1 MKCFMFN
8 QWKLYVNDE
17 LAPAESKGLEQ
28 HVENCPQCQKNLQ
41 EWGEGMQDEDFSTV
55 LEAPV
60 PDTFT
65 DEVMDK
71 LSDAVPARFRR
82 KCSSRTRRQRGWDIV
97 KKTGLVVA
105 GLTALVVTG
114 TVVSPTFANYV
125 NSLFQIEK
133 DADSGM
139 INAVHKGLVQKLEQK
154 ATDQGITVEL
164 KELLADSMRIAVIY
178 DVYDQSGKKIENHIL
193 NAKLMDQNGKNWF
206 EDDEG
211 DNWGSH
217 GEFFITERY
226 LNEIFESS
234 EAIPDQ
240 LTLHLEQT
248 EIAGKTGKWSLEI
261 PIDMKKAKEA
271 TKTVAFKDT
280 VFKSPQGLGIEL
292 KNIEFSPSATRVML
306 DTTFPKSAYLDVERT
321 SILYDQKNPRGSI
334 ITEKERDPA
343 FSGENMMYEI
353 TNEKGEVVAAWD
365 MKSLDDGLD
374 KKKNVLFTPR
384 TEEEAEEGPEGDVL
398 NWWHTFGPI
407 QGEQKLKLELQ
418 KIYEKKLASP
428 KFDLVPTELDKKA
441 ATFKDEITGST
452 FTFSSFAWE
461 PGNGEDLGE
470 AVMTIEGTLGKG
482 IVENHD
488 WSVKDENGKNYAA
501 SVSTESTRDKDGRVQ
516 IKGEITIPRL
526 KQEPKKLTVSYATY
540 MVEHDVKWE
549 VPFEIK

>member
-8 QWKLYVNDE
+8 QLKLYVNDE

-28 HVENCPQCQKNLQ
+28 HVENCPQCQKHLQ
-41 EWGEGMQDEDFSTV
+41 EWVEGMQEEDFPDIP
-55 LEAPV
+55 EAPV
-60 PDTFT
+60 LDAFT

-71 LSDAVPARFRR
+71 LSDAVPPRSTR
-82 KCSSRTRRQRGWDIV
+82 KRSSLTRRQRGWDIV

-125 NSLFQIEK
+125 NSLFQMEENSDK
-133 DADSGM
+133 GM
-139 INAVHKGLVQKLEQK
+139 KNAVYKGLVQKLEQK
-154 ATDQGITVEL
+154 ATDQGITVEA

-178 DVYDQSGKKIENHIL
+178 DLYDESGNKIEDHL
-193 NAKLMDQNGKNWF
+193 LEAKLIDSNGKDWLEEVGNGWKSY
-206 EDDEG
+206 G
-211 DNWGSH
+211 Q
-217 GEFFITERY
+217 FFITERY
-226 LNEIFESS
+226 LNEIFESP
-234 EAIPDQ
+234 EATPDQ
-240 LTLHLEQT
+240 LTLYLEQT

-271 TKTVAFKDT
+271 TKTVVFQNTAFQ
-280 VFKSPQGLGIEL
+280 SPQGLGIEL
-292 KNIEFSPSATRVML
+292 KNIEFSPSATRIML
-306 DTTFPKSAYLDVERT
+306 DTISPKSAYLDVERT
-321 SILYDQKNPRGSI
+321 SILYDRKNPRGGH

-374 KKKNVLFTPR
+374 KKENVLRTPR
-384 TEEEAEEGPEGDVL
+384 TEEEAEEGPKGDVL
-398 NWWHTFGPI
+398 NWWHTFSPI
-407 QGEQKLKLELQ
+407 KGEQKLKLELQ

-428 KFDLVPTELDKKA
+428 KFDLVPTELDKNG
-441 ATFKDEITGST
+441 ATFKDESTGST
-452 FTFSSFAWE
+452 FTFSSYAWK

-482 IVENHD
+482 IVENQD
-488 WSVKDENGKNYAA
+488 WFVKDENGKAYSA

-516 IKGEITIPRL
+516 IKGEVSIPLL
-526 KQEPKKLTVSYATY
+526 KQELKKLTVSYATY

>member
-8 QWKLYVNDE
+8 QLKLYVNDE

-28 HVENCPQCQKNLQ
+28 HVENCPQCQKHLQ
-41 EWGEGMQDEDFSTV
+41 EWVEGMQEVDFSDIPDA
-55 LEAPV
+55 LV

-71 LSDAVPARFRR
+71 LSDAVPPRSTR
-82 KCSSRTRRQRGWDIV
+82 KHSSRTRRQRGWDIV

-125 NSLFQIEK
+125 NSLFQMEENSDK
-133 DADSGM
+133 GM
-139 INAVHKGLVQKLEQK
+139 KNAVYKGLVQKLEQK
-154 ATDQGITVEL
+154 ATDQGITVEA

-178 DVYDQSGKKIENHIL
+178 DLYDESGKKIEDHRL
-193 NAKLMDQNGKNWF
+193 EAKLIDSNGKDWLEEQGNGWKSY
-206 EDDEG
+206 G
-211 DNWGSH
+211 Q
-217 GEFFITERY
+217 FFITERY
-226 LNEIFESS
+226 LNEIFESP
-234 EAIPDQ
+234 EATPDQ
-240 LTLHLEQT
+240 LTLYLEQT

-271 TKTVAFKDT
+271 TKTVVFQNAAFQ
-280 VFKSPQGLGIEL
+280 SPQGLGIEL
-292 KNIEFSPSATRVML
+292 KNIEFSPSATRIML
-306 DTTFPKSAYLDVERT
+306 DTISPKSAYLDVERT
-321 SILYDQKNPRGSI
+321 SILYDKKNPRGGH

-365 MKSLDDGLD
+365 LKSLDDGIN
-374 KKKNVLFTPR
+374 KKQNILRTPR

-398 NWWHTFGPI
+398 NWWHTFSPI
-407 QGEQKLKLELQ
+407 KGEQKLKLELQ

-428 KFDLVPTELDKKA
+428 TFDLVPTELDKKG
-441 ATFKDEITGST
+441 ATFKDESTGST
-452 FTFSSFAWE
+452 FTFSSYAWK

-482 IVENHD
+482 IVENQD
-488 WSVKDENGKNYAA
+488 WFVKDENGKAYSAT
-501 SVSTESTRDKDGRVQ
+501 VITESIRDKDGQVQ
-516 IKGEITIPRL
+516 IKGEISIPLL
-526 KQEPKKLTVSYATY
+526 KQELKKLTVSYATY

>member
-1 MKCFMFN
+1 MFN
-8 QWKLYVNDE
+8 QLKLYVNDE
-17 LAPAESKGLEQ
+17 LAPAESKGVEQ
-28 HVENCPQCQKNLQ
+28 HVENCLQCQKHLQ
-41 EWGEGMQDEDFSTV
+41 EWVEGIQEEDFSDIP
-55 LEAPV
+55 EASV
-60 PDTFT
+60 PDMFT

-71 LSDAVPARFRR
+71 LTNAVPLRSTQ
-82 KCSSRTRRQRGWDIV
+82 KHSSRIRRQRGWDIV

-114 TVVSPTFANYV
+114 TAVSPTFANYV

-133 DADSGM
+133 DSDSGM
-139 INAVHKGLVQKLEQK
+139 KNAVHKGLVQKLEQK
-154 ATDQGITVEL
+154 VTDQGITVEA

-178 DVYDQSGKKIENHIL
+178 DVYDESGKKIEDHIL
-193 NAKLMDQNGKNWF
+193 NAKLIDQNGKDWF
-206 EDDEG
+206 EDDGG
-211 DNWGSH
+211 DNSGGH
-217 GEFFITERY
+217 GEFFITERF
-226 LNEIFESS
+226 LNQIFESH

-240 LTLHLEQT
+240 LTLHFEQT
-248 EIAGKTGKWSLEI
+248 EIAGKKGKWSLEI

-271 TKTVAFKDT
+271 TKKVAFKDT
-280 VFKSPQGLGIEL
+280 AFQSPQGLGIEL

-306 DTTFPKSAYLDVERT
+306 DTTFPKSAYLEVERT
-321 SILYDQKNPRGSI
+321 SILYDQKNPRGAI
-334 ITEKERDPA
+334 ITEKEREPA

-374 KKKNVLFTPR
+374 NKENVLWTPR
-384 TEEEAEEGPEGDVL
+384 TEEEPEEKAEGDVL

-407 QGEQKLKLELQ
+407 QGEQKLKLELK

-428 KFDLVPTELDKKA
+428 TFDLVPTELDKKA
-441 ATFKDEITGST
+441 ATFKDETGST

-461 PGNGEDLGE
+461 PGKGEDLGE

-482 IVENHD
+482 IVENHS
-488 WSVKDENGKNYAA
+488 WSVKDENGNDYYA
-501 SVSTESTRDKDGRVQ
+501 SVNTESIRDKDGRVQ
-516 IKGEITIPRL
+516 IKGKITIPRL
-526 KQEPKKLTVSYATY
+526 KQEPKKLSVSYASY

>member
-8 QWKLYVNDE
+8 QLKLYVNDE

-28 HVENCPQCQKNLQ
+28 HVENCPQCQGQLQ
-41 EWGEGMQDEDFSTV
+41 QWVEGMQEEDFSDIP
-55 LEAPV
+55 EAPV
-60 PDTFT
+60 PDAFI

-71 LSDAVPARFRR
+71 LSDAVPPRSARKR
-82 KCSSRTRRQRGWDIV
+82 SSRTRRQRGWDIV

-125 NSLFQIEK
+125 NSLFQNEQ
-133 DADSGM
+133 DADKGM
-139 INAVHKGLVQKLEQK
+139 KNAVHKGLVQKLEQK

-193 NAKLMDQNGKNWF
+193 NAKLMDQNGKDWL

-211 DNWGSH
+211 DNSGDY
-217 GEFFITERY
+217 GKFFITERY

-248 EIAGKTGKWSLEI
+248 KIAGKTGKWSLEI

-271 TKTVAFKDT
+271 TKTVAFQDT
-280 VFKSPQGLGIEL
+280 AFQSPQGLGIEL
-292 KNIEFSPSATRVML
+292 KNIELSPSATRLML
-306 DTTFPKSAYLDVERT
+306 DTTFPKSAYLEVDRT
-321 SILYDQKNPRGSI
+321 KVLFNQKNPRGANTTI
-334 ITEKERDPA
+334 KERVPA

-374 KKKNVLFTPR
+374 NKKNVLSTPR
-384 TEEEAEEGPEGDVL
+384 TEEEPEEKPEGDVL
-398 NWWHTFGPI
+398 NWWYTFGPI
-407 QGEQKLKLELQ
+407 QGEQKLKLQLK
-418 KIYEKKLASP
+418 KIYEKKLVSP
-428 KFDLVPTELDKKA
+428 KFDLVPTELNKKA
-441 ATFKDEITGST
+441 ATFKDETGSI
-452 FTFSSFAWE
+452 FTFSSYAWE
-461 PGNGEDLGE
+461 PGKGEDLGE
-470 AVMTIEGTLGKG
+470 AVIRVEGILGKD
-482 IVENHD
+482 ILENHY
-488 WSVKDENGKNYAA
+488 WSVKDENGKVYYA
-501 SVSTESTRDKDGRVQ
+501 SVNTESTRDKDGRVQ
-516 IKGEITIPRL
+516 FKGEMTIPL
-526 KQEPKKLTVSYATY
+526 LEHEPKKLTVSYSEY
-540 MVEHDVKWE
+540 MVEHDVNWE

>member
-8 QWKLYVNDE
+8 QLKLYVNDE

-28 HVENCPQCQKNLQ
+28 HVENCPQCQKQLQ
-41 EWGEGMQDEDFSTV
+41 EWVEGMQEEDFSTIP
-55 LEAPV
+55 EAPV
-60 PDTFT
+60 PDAFT

-71 LSDAVPARFRR
+71 LSDAVPPRSKQKR
-82 KCSSRTRRQRGWDIV
+82 SSRTRRQRGWDIV

-125 NSLFQIEK
+125 NSLFQMEENS
-133 DADSGM
+133 DNGM
-139 INAVHKGLVQKLEQK
+139 KNAVHKGLVQKLEQK
-154 ATDQGITVEL
+154 ATDQGITVEA

-178 DVYDQSGKKIENHIL
+178 DLYDESGKKIEDHL
-193 NAKLMDQNGKNWF
+193 LEAKLIDSNGKDWLEEKGNGWKSY
-206 EDDEG
+206 G
-211 DNWGSH
+211 P
-217 GEFFITERY
+217 FFITERY
-226 LNEIFESS
+226 LNEIFESP
-234 EAIPDQ
+234 EATPDQ
-240 LTLHLEQT
+240 LTLYLEQT

-271 TKTVAFKDT
+271 TKTVVFQNTAFQ
-280 VFKSPQGLGIEL
+280 SPQGLGIEL
-292 KNIEFSPSATRVML
+292 KNIEFSPSATRIML
-306 DTTFPKSAYLDVERT
+306 DTISPKSAYLDVERT
-321 SILYDQKNPRGSI
+321 SILYDRKNPRGGH

-365 MKSLDDGLD
+365 LKSLDDGLN
-374 KKKNVLFTPR
+374 KKKNILRTPR

-398 NWWHTFGPI
+398 NWWHTFSPI
-407 QGEQKLKLELQ
+407 KGEQKLKIELQ

-428 KFDLVPTELDKKA
+428 KFDLVPTELDKKG
-441 ATFKDEITGST
+441 ATFKDESTGST
-452 FTFSSFAWE
+452 FTFSSYAWK

-470 AVMTIEGTLGKG
+470 AVMTIEGTLGQG
-482 IVENHD
+482 IVENQD
-488 WSVKDENGKNYAA
+488 WFVKDENGKAYSA

-516 IKGEITIPRL
+516 IKGEISIPLL
-526 KQEPKKLTVSYATY
+526 KQELKKLTVSYATY

-549 VPFEIK
+549 VPFDIK

>member
-8 QWKLYVNDE
+8 QLKLYVNDE

-28 HVENCPQCQKNLQ
+28 HVENCPQCQKQLQ
-41 EWGEGMQDEDFSTV
+41 EWVEGMQEEDFSTIP
-55 LEAPV
+55 EAPV
-60 PDTFT
+60 PDAFT

-71 LSDAVPARFRR
+71 LSDAVPPRSTR
-82 KCSSRTRRQRGWDIV
+82 KHSSRTRRQRGWDIV

-125 NSLFQIEK
+125 NSLFQMEENSDK
-133 DADSGM
+133 GM
-139 INAVHKGLVQKLEQK
+139 KNAVYKGLVQKLEQK
-154 ATDQGITVEL
+154 ATDQGITVEA

-178 DVYDQSGKKIENHIL
+178 DLYDESGKKIEDHL
-193 NAKLMDQNGKNWF
+193 LEAKLIDSNGKDWLEENGNGWKSY
-206 EDDEG
+206 G
-211 DNWGSH
+211 Q
-217 GEFFITERY
+217 FFITERY
-226 LNEIFESS
+226 LNEIFESP
-234 EAIPDQ
+234 EATPDQ
-240 LTLHLEQT
+240 LTLYLEQT

-271 TKTVAFKDT
+271 TKTVVFQNTAFQ
-280 VFKSPQGLGIEL
+280 SPQGLGIEL
-292 KNIEFSPSATRVML
+292 KNIEFSPSATRIML
-306 DTTFPKSAYLDVERT
+306 DTISPKSAYLDVERT
-321 SILYDQKNPRGSI
+321 SILYDRKNPRGGH

-365 MKSLDDGLD
+365 LKSLDDGLNN
-374 KKKNVLFTPR
+374 KKNILRTPR
-384 TEEEAEEGPEGDVL
+384 TEEEAEEGPKGDVL
-398 NWWHTFGPI
+398 NWWHTFSPI
-407 QGEQKLKLELQ
+407 KGEQKLKLELQ

-441 ATFKDEITGST
+441 ATFKDETTGST
-452 FTFSSFAWE
+452 FTFSSYAWK

-482 IVENHD
+482 IVENQD
-488 WSVKDENGKNYAA
+488 WFVKDENGKAYSA

-516 IKGEITIPRL
+516 IKGEISIPLL
-526 KQEPKKLTVSYATY
+526 KQELKKLTVSYATY

>member
-8 QWKLYVNDE
+8 QLKLYVNDE

-28 HVENCPQCQKNLQ
+28 HVENCPQCQKHLQ
-41 EWGEGMQDEDFSTV
+41 EWIEGMQEEDFPDIP
-55 LEAPV
+55 EAPV

-71 LSDAVPARFRR
+71 LSDAVPPRSTR
-82 KCSSRTRRQRGWDIV
+82 KRSSLTRRQRGWDIV

-125 NSLFQIEK
+125 NSLFQMEENSDK
-133 DADSGM
+133 GM
-139 INAVHKGLVQKLEQK
+139 KNAVYKGLVQKLEQK
-154 ATDQGITVEL
+154 ATDQGITVEA

-178 DVYDQSGKKIENHIL
+178 DLYDERGKKIEDHL
-193 NAKLMDQNGKNWF
+193 LEAKLIDSNGKDWL
-206 EDDEG
+206 EEEG
-211 DNWGSH
+211 NGWKSYGQ
-217 GEFFITERY
+217 FFITERY
-226 LNEIFESS
+226 LNEIFESP
-234 EAIPDQ
+234 EATPDQ
-240 LTLHLEQT
+240 LTLYLEQT

-271 TKTVAFKDT
+271 TKTVVFQNTAFQ
-280 VFKSPQGLGIEL
+280 SPQGLGIEL
-292 KNIEFSPSATRVML
+292 KNIEFSPSATRIML
-306 DTTFPKSAYLDVERT
+306 DTISPKSAYLDVERT
-321 SILYDQKNPRGSI
+321 SILYDRKNPRGGH

-365 MKSLDDGLD
+365 LKSLDDGLN
-374 KKKNVLFTPR
+374 KKMNILRTPR

-398 NWWHTFGPI
+398 NWWHTFSPI
-407 QGEQKLKLELQ
+407 KGEQKLKLELQ

-428 KFDLVPTELDKKA
+428 KFDLVPTELDKKG
-441 ATFKDEITGST
+441 ATFKDESTGST
-452 FTFSSFAWE
+452 FTFSSYAWK

-482 IVENHD
+482 IVENQD
-488 WSVKDENGKNYAA
+488 WFVKDENGKAYSAT
-501 SVSTESTRDKDGRVQ
+501 VITESTRDKDGRVQ
-516 IKGEITIPRL
+516 IKGEISIPLL
-526 KQEPKKLTVSYATY
+526 KQELKKLTVSYATY

>member
-8 QWKLYVNDE
+8 QLKLYVNDE

-28 HVENCPQCQKNLQ
+28 HVENCPQCQKYLQ
-41 EWGEGMQDEDFSTV
+41 EWVEGMQEVDFSDIPDA
-55 LEAPV
+55 LV

-71 LSDAVPARFRR
+71 LSDAVPPRSTR
-82 KCSSRTRRQRGWDIV
+82 KHSSRTRRQRGWDIV

-125 NSLFQIEK
+125 NSLFQMEENSDK
-133 DADSGM
+133 GM
-139 INAVHKGLVQKLEQK
+139 KNSVYKGLVQKLEQK
-154 ATDQGITVEL
+154 ATDQGITVEA

-178 DVYDQSGKKIENHIL
+178 DLYDESGKKIEDHRL
-193 NAKLMDQNGKNWF
+193 EAKLIDSNGKDWLEEQGNGWKSY
-206 EDDEG
+206 G
-211 DNWGSH
+211 Q
-217 GEFFITERY
+217 FFITERY
-226 LNEIFESS
+226 LNEIFESP
-234 EAIPDQ
+234 EATPDQ
-240 LTLHLEQT
+240 LTLYLEQT

-271 TKTVAFKDT
+271 TKTVVFQNAAFQ
-280 VFKSPQGLGIEL
+280 SPQGLGIEL
-292 KNIEFSPSATRVML
+292 KNIEFSPSATRIML
-306 DTTFPKSAYLDVERT
+306 DTISPKSAYLDVERT
-321 SILYDQKNPRGSI
+321 SILYDKKNPRGGH

-365 MKSLDDGLD
+365 LKSLDDGIN
-374 KKKNVLFTPR
+374 KKQNILRTPR
-384 TEEEAEEGPEGDVL
+384 TEEEAEEGPKGDVL
-398 NWWHTFGPI
+398 NWWHTFSPI
-407 QGEQKLKLELQ
+407 KGEQKLKLELQ

-428 KFDLVPTELDKKA
+428 KFDLVPTELDKKG
-441 ATFKDEITGST
+441 ATFKDESTGST
-452 FTFSSFAWE
+452 FTFSSYAWK

-482 IVENHD
+482 IVENQD
-488 WSVKDENGKNYAA
+488 WFVKDENGKAYSAT
-501 SVSTESTRDKDGRVQ
+501 VITESIRDKDGQVQ
-516 IKGEITIPRL
+516 IKGEISIPLL
-526 KQEPKKLTVSYATY
+526 KQELKKLTVSYATY

>member
-1 MKCFMFN
+1 MFN
-8 QWKLYVNDE
+8 QLKLYVNDE

-28 HVENCPQCQKNLQ
+28 HVENCPQCQKQLQ
-41 EWGEGMQDEDFSTV
+41 EWVEGIQEEDFSTI

-60 PDTFT
+60 SDVFT

-71 LSDAVPARFRR
+71 LSDAIPPRSKR
-82 KCSSRTRRQRGWDIV
+82 KRSSLTRRQRGWDIV

-125 NSLFQIEK
+125 NSMFQIEK

-139 INAVHKGLVQKLEQK
+139 KNAVHKGLVQKLEQK

-178 DVYDQSGKKIENHIL
+178 NVYDESGKKIEDHVL
-193 NAKLMDQNGKNWF
+193 NAKLIDQNGKDWF
-206 EDDEG
+206 EDDGG
-211 DNWGSH
+211 DNSGSH
-217 GEFFITERY
+217 GEFFITERF
-226 LNEIFESS
+226 LNEIFEST
-234 EAIPDQ
+234 EATPDQ

-248 EIAGKTGKWSLEI
+248 EIADKTGKWSFEV

-280 VFKSPQGLGIEL
+280 AFQSPQGLGIEL

-306 DTTFPKSAYLDVERT
+306 DTTFPKSAYLEVERT
-321 SILYDQKNPRGSI
+321 SILYDRKNPQGAI

-374 KKKNVLFTPR
+374 NKENVLFTPR
-384 TEEEAEEGPEGDVL
+384 TEEEAEERPEGDVL

-407 QGEQKLKLELQ
+407 QGEQKLKLELK

-441 ATFKDEITGST
+441 ATFKDETGST

-482 IVENHD
+482 IVENRD
-488 WSVKDENGKNYAA
+488 WSVKDENGKTYPA

-526 KQEPKKLTVSYATY
+526 KQQPKKLTVSYATY

>member
-8 QWKLYVNDE
+8 QLKLYVNDE

-28 HVENCPQCQKNLQ
+28 HVENCPQCQKHLQ
-41 EWGEGMQDEDFSTV
+41 EWVEGMQEVDFSDIPDA
-55 LEAPV
+55 LV

-71 LSDAVPARFRR
+71 LSDAVPPRSTR
-82 KCSSRTRRQRGWDIV
+82 KHSSRTRRQRGWDIV

-125 NSLFQIEK
+125 NSLFQMEENSDK
-133 DADSGM
+133 GM
-139 INAVHKGLVQKLEQK
+139 KNAVYKGLVQKLEQK
-154 ATDQGITVEL
+154 ATDQGITVEA

-178 DVYDQSGKKIENHIL
+178 DLYDESGKKIEDHRL
-193 NAKLMDQNGKNWF
+193 EAKLIDSNGKDWLEEQGNGWKSY
-206 EDDEG
+206 G
-211 DNWGSH
+211 Q
-217 GEFFITERY
+217 FFITERY
-226 LNEIFESS
+226 LNEIFESP
-234 EAIPDQ
+234 EATPDQ
-240 LTLHLEQT
+240 LTLYLEQT

-271 TKTVAFKDT
+271 TKTVVFQNAAFQ
-280 VFKSPQGLGIEL
+280 SPQGLGIEL
-292 KNIEFSPSATRVML
+292 KNIEFSPSATRIML
-306 DTTFPKSAYLDVERT
+306 DTISPKSAYLDVERT
-321 SILYDQKNPRGSI
+321 SILYDKKNPRGGH

-365 MKSLDDGLD
+365 LKSLDDGIN
-374 KKKNVLFTPR
+374 KKQNILRTPR
-384 TEEEAEEGPEGDVL
+384 TEEEAEEGPKGDVL
-398 NWWHTFGPI
+398 NWWHTFSPI
-407 QGEQKLKLELQ
+407 KGEQKLKLELQ

-428 KFDLVPTELDKKA
+428 KFDLVPTELDKKG
-441 ATFKDEITGST
+441 ATFKDESTGST
-452 FTFSSFAWE
+452 FTFSSYAWK

-482 IVENHD
+482 IVENQD
-488 WSVKDENGKNYAA
+488 WFVKDENGKAYSAT
-501 SVSTESTRDKDGRVQ
+501 VITESIRDKDGQVQ
-516 IKGEITIPRL
+516 IKGEISIPLL
-526 KQEPKKLTVSYATY
+526 KQELKKLTVSYATY

>member
-8 QWKLYVNDE
+8 QLKLYVNDE

-28 HVENCPQCQKNLQ
+28 HVENCPQCQKQLQ
-41 EWGEGMQDEDFSTV
+41 EWVEGMQEEDFSTIP
-55 LEAPV
+55 EAPV
-60 PDTFT
+60 PDAFT

-71 LSDAVPARFRR
+71 LSDAVPPRFKQKR
-82 KCSSRTRRQRGWDIV
+82 SSRTRRQRGWDIV

-125 NSLFQIEK
+125 NSLFQMEENSDK
-133 DADSGM
+133 GM
-139 INAVHKGLVQKLEQK
+139 KNAVYKGLVQKLEQK
-154 ATDQGITVEL
+154 ATDQGITVEA
-164 KELLADSMRIAVIY
+164 KELLVDSMRIAVIY
-178 DVYDQSGKKIENHIL
+178 DLYDESGKKIEDHL
-193 NAKLMDQNGKNWF
+193 LEAKLIDSNGKDWL
-206 EDDEG
+206 EEEG
-211 DNWGSH
+211 NGWKSYGQ
-217 GEFFITERY
+217 FFITERY
-226 LNEIFESS
+226 LNEIFESP
-234 EAIPDQ
+234 EATPDQ
-240 LTLHLEQT
+240 LTLYLEQT

-271 TKTVAFKDT
+271 TKTVVFQNTAFQ
-280 VFKSPQGLGIEL
+280 SPQGLGIEL

-306 DTTFPKSAYLDVERT
+306 DTISPKSAYFEVERT
-321 SILYDQKNPRGSI
+321 SILSDRKNPRGGHV
-334 ITEKERDPA
+334 TEKERDSA

-365 MKSLDDGLD
+365 MKSLDDGLN
-374 KKKNVLFTPR
+374 KKENVLRTPR
-384 TEEEAEEGPEGDVL
+384 TEEEAEEGPKGDVL
-398 NWWHTFGPI
+398 NWWHTFSPI

-428 KFDLVPTELDKKA
+428 KFDLVPTELDKKG
-441 ATFKDEITGST
+441 ATFKDESTGST
-452 FTFSSFAWE
+452 FTFSSYAWK

-482 IVENHD
+482 IVENQD
-488 WSVKDENGKNYAA
+488 WFVKDENGKNYRA

-516 IKGEITIPRL
+516 IKGEISIPLL
-526 KQEPKKLTVSYATY
+526 KQELKKLTVSYATY

>member
-8 QWKLYVNDE
+8 QLKLYVNDE

-28 HVENCPQCQKNLQ
+28 HVENCPQCQKHLQ
-41 EWGEGMQDEDFSTV
+41 EWIEGMQEEDFPDIP
-55 LEAPV
+55 EAPV

-71 LSDAVPARFRR
+71 LSDAVPPRSTR
-82 KCSSRTRRQRGWDIV
+82 KRSSLTRRQRGWDIV

-125 NSLFQIEK
+125 NSLFQMEENSDK
-133 DADSGM
+133 GM
-139 INAVHKGLVQKLEQK
+139 KNAVYKGLVQKLEQK
-154 ATDQGITVEL
+154 ATDQGITVEA

-178 DVYDQSGKKIENHIL
+178 DLYDESGKKIEDHL
-193 NAKLMDQNGKNWF
+193 LEAKLIDSNGKDWL
-206 EDDEG
+206 EEEG
-211 DNWGSH
+211 NGWKSYGQ
-217 GEFFITERY
+217 FFITERY
-226 LNEIFESS
+226 LNEIFESP
-234 EAIPDQ
+234 EATPDQ
-240 LTLHLEQT
+240 LTLYLEQT

-271 TKTVAFKDT
+271 TKTVVFQNTAFQ
-280 VFKSPQGLGIEL
+280 SPQGLGIEL
-292 KNIEFSPSATRVML
+292 KNIEFSPSATRIML
-306 DTTFPKSAYLDVERT
+306 DTISPKSAYLDVERT
-321 SILYDQKNPRGSI
+321 SILYDRKNPRGGH

-365 MKSLDDGLD
+365 LKSLDDGLN
-374 KKKNVLFTPR
+374 KKMNILRTPR

-398 NWWHTFGPI
+398 NWWHTFSPI
-407 QGEQKLKLELQ
+407 KGEQKLKLELQ

-428 KFDLVPTELDKKA
+428 KFDLVPTELDKKG
-441 ATFKDEITGST
+441 ATFKDESTGST
-452 FTFSSFAWE
+452 FTFSSYAWK

-482 IVENHD
+482 IVENQD
-488 WSVKDENGKNYAA
+488 WFVKDENGKAYSAT
-501 SVSTESTRDKDGRVQ
+501 VITESTRDKDGRVQ
-516 IKGEITIPRL
+516 IKGEISIPLL
-526 KQEPKKLTVSYATY
+526 KQELKKLTVSYATY

>member
-8 QWKLYVNDE
+8 QLKLYVNDE
-17 LAPAESKGLEQ
+17 LTPAESKGLEQ
-28 HVENCPQCQKNLQ
+28 HVENCPQCQMHLQ
-41 EWGEGMQDEDFSTV
+41 EWVEGMQEVDFSDIP
-55 LEAPV
+55 EAPV
-60 PDTFT
+60 PDAFT

-71 LSDAVPARFRR
+71 LSDAVPPRSTR
-82 KCSSRTRRQRGWDIV
+82 KHSSRTRRQRGWDIV

-125 NSLFQIEK
+125 NSLFQMEENSDK
-133 DADSGM
+133 GM
-139 INAVHKGLVQKLEQK
+139 KNAVYKGLVQKLEQK
-154 ATDQGITVEL
+154 ATDQGITVEA

-178 DVYDQSGKKIENHIL
+178 DLYDESGKKIEDHL
-193 NAKLMDQNGKNWF
+193 LEAKLIDSNGKDWL
-206 EDDEG
+206 EE
-211 DNWGSH
+211 H
-217 GEFFITERY
+217 GNGWKSYGQFFITERY
-226 LNEIFESS
+226 LNEIFESP
-234 EAIPDQ
+234 EATPDQ
-240 LTLHLEQT
+240 LTLYLEQT

-271 TKTVAFKDT
+271 TKTVVFQNAAFQ
-280 VFKSPQGLGIEL
+280 SPQGLGIEL
-292 KNIEFSPSATRVML
+292 KNIEFSPSATRIML
-306 DTTFPKSAYLDVERT
+306 DTISPKSAYLDVERT
-321 SILYDQKNPRGSI
+321 SILYDRKNPRGGH

-365 MKSLDDGLD
+365 LKSLDDGLN
-374 KKKNVLFTPR
+374 KKKNILRTPR
-384 TEEEAEEGPEGDVL
+384 TEEEAEEGPKGDVL
-398 NWWHTFGPI
+398 NWWHTFSPI
-407 QGEQKLKLELQ
+407 KGEQKLKLELQ

-441 ATFKDEITGST
+441 ATFKDETTGST
-452 FTFSSFAWE
+452 FTFSSYAWK

-482 IVENHD
+482 IVENQD
-488 WSVKDENGKNYAA
+488 WFVKDENGKAYSA

-516 IKGEITIPRL
+516 IKGEISIPLL
-526 KQEPKKLTVSYATY
+526 KQELKKLTVSYATY

>member
-28 HVENCPQCQKNLQ
+28 HVENCPQCQKHLQ
-41 EWGEGMQDEDFSTV
+41 EWVEGMQEEGFSDIP
-55 LEAPV
+55 EAPV
-60 PDTFT
+60 PDAFT

-71 LSDAVPARFRR
+71 LSDAVPPRSKRMH
-82 KCSSRTRRQRGWDIV
+82 SSRTRRQRGWDIV

-133 DADSGM
+133 DADNGM
-139 INAVHKGLVQKLEQK
+139 KNAVHKGLVQKLEQK

-193 NAKLMDQNGKNWF
+193 DAKLMDQNGKNWF

-211 DNWGSH
+211 DNSGSH
-217 GEFFITERY
+217 GEFFITERF
-226 LNEIFESS
+226 LNEIFESH

-271 TKTVAFKDT
+271 TKAVAFQDT
-280 VFKSPQGLGIEL
+280 AFQSPQGLGIEL

-306 DTTFPKSAYLDVERT
+306 DTTFPKSAYLEVERT
-321 SILYDQKNPRGSI
+321 SILYDRKNPRGAI
-334 ITEKERDPA
+334 ITEKEREPA

-374 KKKNVLFTPR
+374 NKMNVLWTPR
-384 TEEEAEEGPEGDVL
+384 TEEEPEEKAEGDVL

-407 QGEQKLKLELQ
+407 QGEQKLKLELK

-428 KFDLVPTELDKKA
+428 KFDLVPAELNKKA
-441 ATFKDEITGST
+441 ATFKDETGSA

-461 PGNGEDLGE
+461 PGKGEDLGE
-470 AVMTIEGTLGKG
+470 AVITVDGTLGKD
-482 IVENHD
+482 VLENHY
-488 WSVKDENGKNYAA
+488 WSVKDENGKTYYA
-501 SVSTESTRDKDGRVQ
+501 SVDTESTRDKDGRVQ
-516 IKGEITIPRL
+516 IKGTITIPRL
-526 KQEPKKLTVSYATY
+526 KQEPKKLTVSYASY
-540 MVEHDVKWE
+540 MVEHDVNWE

>member
-1 MKCFMFN
+1 MFN
-8 QWKLYVNDE
+8 QLKLYVNDE

-28 HVENCPQCQKNLQ
+28 HVENCPQCQKQLQ
-41 EWGEGMQDEDFSTV
+41 EWVEGIQEEDFSTI

-60 PDTFT
+60 SDAFT

-71 LSDAVPARFRR
+71 LSDAIPPRSKR
-82 KCSSRTRRQRGWDIV
+82 KRSSLTRRQRGWDIV

-125 NSLFQIEK
+125 NSMFQIEK

-139 INAVHKGLVQKLEQK
+139 KNAVHKGLVQKLEQK

-178 DVYDQSGKKIENHIL
+178 DVYDESGKKIEDNVL
-193 NAKLMDQNGKNWF
+193 NAKLIDQNGKDWF
-206 EDDEG
+206 EDDGG
-211 DNWGSH
+211 DNSGSH
-217 GEFFITERY
+217 GEFFITERF
-226 LNEIFESS
+226 LNEIFEST
-234 EAIPDQ
+234 EATPDQ

-248 EIAGKTGKWSLEI
+248 EIADKTGKWSFEV

-280 VFKSPQGLGIEL
+280 AFQSPQGLGIEL

-306 DTTFPKSAYLDVERT
+306 DTTFPKSAYLEVERT
-321 SILYDQKNPRGSI
+321 SILYDRKNPQGAI

-374 KKKNVLFTPR
+374 KKENVLFTPR
-384 TEEEAEEGPEGDVL
+384 TEEEAEERPEGYVL

-407 QGEQKLKLELQ
+407 QGEQKLKLELK

-441 ATFKDEITGST
+441 ATFKDETGST

-482 IVENHD
+482 IVENRD
-488 WSVKDENGKNYAA
+488 WSVKDENGKTYPA

-526 KQEPKKLTVSYATY
+526 KQQPKKLTVSYATY